1 MPKRIL
7 LTADQMEFSGTGL
20 YHYTLELVEAL
31 LALKPQDYEFHFLLS
46 KRNKGEKFF
55 GDTVSYHTKTLFNK
69 LKWKT
74 GVRFDLVHF
83 LHQHPRALF
92 PHKIKGKKLMTVHDL
107 NFLYEFPKDSGPW
120 EHFFQHTRR
129 LLKNVDRIITISEF
143 AATDLYRMYNDMSHK
158 KIKVIHNGIN
168 LPKAM
173 PEMPD
178 TTLPLFSPARPFLF
192 ALGTVLMKKNFHVL
206 PGALKYTG
214 FDLVIAGRTD
224 DHAAEYRNLLMEECT
239 RFGVDPGRLHILG
252 EVSEHD
258 KIWYYKHCEAFVFP
272 SIAEGFGAPPIDAM
286 YYQKP
291 VFVSRRTAIPE
302 ICGDGAYYFENFS
315 PEHMGAVINNGIQ
328 DFQQFPGKKEAA
340 GRQVRKFSWEKA
352 AAEYLAVYQ
361 EMLG

>member
-31 LALKPQDYEFHFLLS
+31 LAIKPQDYEFHFLLS
-46 KRNKGEKFF
+46 KKNKDERFF
-55 GDTVSYHTKTLFNK
+55 GNHVTYHTRTLLNK

-74 GVRFDLVHF
+74 SVQFDLVHF

-120 EHFFQHTRR
+120 NHFFHHTKR
-129 LLKNVDRIITISEF
+129 LLKNVDKITTISEF
-143 AATDLYRMYNDMSHK
+143 AAMDIYRMYDLPHE
-158 KIKVIHNGIN
+158 KIKIIHNGIN
-168 LPKAM
+168 LPKVS
-173 PEMPD
+173 PEVPD
-178 TTLPLFSPARPFLF
+178 KTRPLFLPPRPFLF

-206 PGALKYTG
+206 PGALKYTN

-224 DHAAEYRNLLMEECT
+224 DHAAEYRNLIQEECK
-239 RFGVDPGRLHILG
+239 RFDVDPGRLHILG

-258 KIWYYKHCEAFVFP
+258 KIWYYKNCEAFVFP

-302 ICGDGAYYFENFS
+302 ICGEGAYYFENFS
-315 PEHMGAVINNGIQ
+315 PQHMGEVINNGIQ
-328 DFQQFPGKKEAA
+328 DFHSSAKKKEA
-340 GRQVRKFSWEKA
+340 GSRQIKKFSWSEA
-352 AAEYLAVYQ
+352 AAAYLDLYK